1 MSLISHV
8 GVKKDCQMIK
18 DYISDQYEMH
28 PFDSCASSTS
38 DKTNCDVD
46 VLFVSMDQDES
57 NAIDKLYRLQES
69 LQKERLQV
77 VFLTES
83 IDEYLQVEAY
93 KNGVDEIIELPIG
106 KRLFQYKLESIKKRI
121 SCCEKTLMNCG
132 IGELKFNKEKF
143 AVVWANGEVALS
155 KREFEI
161 LSLLDSN
168 RKKVFTRDEI
178 KTEVWGNEN
187 IHLRTI
193 DVYIK
198 KLRSVLG
205 DSRIKTINGIGY
217 KLSN

>member
-8 GVKKDCQMIK
+8 GVKKDYQMIK
-18 DYISDQYEMH
+18 DYISDQDETH
-28 PFDSCASSTS
+28 PFDSRASSTCE
-38 DKTNCDVD
+38 KTNCDDD

-57 NAIDKLYRLQES
+57 NGIDKLYQIQES
-69 LQKERLQV
+69 IQKDKLYV

-83 IDEYLQVEAY
+83 IDEYLQIEAH

-106 KRLFQYKLESIKKRI
+106 KRLFQYKLESLKKRI

-205 DSRIKTINGIGY
+205 DSRINTINGIGY
-217 KLSN
+217 KLSK

>member
-1 MSLISHV
+1 
-8 GVKKDCQMIK
+8 
-18 DYISDQYEMH
+18 
-28 PFDSCASSTS
+28 
-38 DKTNCDVD
+38 
-46 VLFVSMDQDES
+46 
-57 NAIDKLYRLQES
+57 
-69 LQKERLQV
+69 
-77 VFLTES
+77 
-83 IDEYLQVEAY
+83 
-93 KNGVDEIIELPIG
+93 
-106 KRLFQYKLESIKKRI
+106 
-121 SCCEKTLMNCG
+121 MNCG

-168 RKKVFTRDEI
+168 RKKVFTRGEI

-217 KLSN
+217 KLSK